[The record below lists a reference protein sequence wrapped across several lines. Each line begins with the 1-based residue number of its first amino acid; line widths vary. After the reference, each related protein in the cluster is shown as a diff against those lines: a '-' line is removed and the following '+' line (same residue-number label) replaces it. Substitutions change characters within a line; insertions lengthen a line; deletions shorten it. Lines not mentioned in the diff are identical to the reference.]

1 MAPEI
6 SSLQTRL
13 AKCRKVLRRIFAGI
27 VIAVVIACLAAYIYS
42 TILLHRELAFIRQ
55 SGQPVTSAEALPPPI
70 PQSQNAA
77 PLYQRAAAVMQF
89 KSSDDCK
96 NLSVEKMRDILR
108 KNVQAINLIR
118 QAADKPQCRFT
129 LVRDENDL
137 LSTSPKYTKLRDLA
151 WLLAFQSVSEAQAGN
166 KGAALQDVRRQ
177 FILAH
182 HVASNPLLIS
192 ALVARTIQAIANH
205 ALAKVLLQISIT
217 PAQARAFEASLPQI
231 NWLACLHKVLLTE
244 RTLGIEDYA
253 SFQDQLGF
261 TGYILLPFFR
271 MDEARSLRL
280 WKGIIRD
287 EENAPIPVS
296 PDYQKQLD
304 HRIDNAPWYAFFSR
318 TLIQYD
324 RVRISYDISETQRRQ
339 REIALAL
346 AVYHSQYHQYP
357 ATLEPAE
364 KLWKSTFPL
373 DIYSKKP
380 FRYKSDGK
388 TFLLYSVGP
397 NGKDDGGVW
406 KYTGKDATSRDDL
419 AWKNVDPKTSQLK

>member
-1 MAPEI
+1 MATNN
-6 SSLQTRL
+6 SSLHPRF
-13 AKCRKVLRRIFAGI
+13 AKRRKFFKRVFGGI
-27 VIAVVIACLAAYIYS
+27 VVAIVITCLAAYIYP

-55 SGQPVTSAEALPPPI
+55 SRQPLTSAEALPPPI

-77 PLYQRAAAVMQF
+77 PLYQRAAAMMQF
-89 KSSDDCK
+89 KSSDDGKILSKKEITAVLHK
-96 NLSVEKMRDILR
+96 NA
-108 KNVQAINLIR
+108 QTINLIR
-118 QAADKPQCRFT
+118 QATDKPQCRFT

-137 LSTSPKYTKLRDLA
+137 LSTSPKYTKLRDLER
-151 WLLAFQSVSEAQAGN
+151 LLALQSVSEAQAGN
-166 KGAALQDVRRQ
+166 KEAALQDVRRQ
-177 FILAH
+177 FILAR
-182 HVASNPLLIS
+182 HVSSNPLLIS

-231 NWLACLHKVLLTE
+231 NWLACLHKVLLTK

-253 SFQDQLGF
+253 SLHDQLGYIA
-261 TGYILLPFFR
+261 YILLPFFR

-296 PDYQKQLD
+296 PDYKKQLD
-304 HRIDNAPWYAFFSR
+304 HRIDNAPWYALLSR

-324 RVRISYDISETQRRQ
+324 RVRISYDISETQRRE

-357 ATLEPAE
+357 AILEPAE

-388 TFLLYSVGP
+388 TFLLYSVGS
-397 NGKDDGGVW
+397 NGRDDGGVW

-419 AWKNVDPKTSQLK
+419 AWRNIDPKTSPLK